1 MGKIIFGLFF
11 LSVIFI
17 LGLVFVKGKVGPL
30 FKANPVSSSDA
41 KGQGIKT
48 MGIEEYRELVKST
61 LDNMS
66 ISVSEAEEQ
75 PKPSPKERIKPKVII
90 IED

>member
-1 MGKIIFGLFF
+1 MGKVIFSLFF

-61 LDNMS
+61 LDN
-66 ISVSEAEEQ
+66 IPIAVSEAEEQ